1 MSTTMS
7 PRFDDADALDQLC
20 RADPAAL
27 DTLDYGVIGFG
38 LDAEAVVQ
46 RYNRT
51 ESVGS
56 GLALAE
62 VMGRPLVFPELAR
75 AYPAFVDN
83 QRLLFQRRKAALGAE
98 RWLAAKGLVQSRQA
112 AAGE

>member
-51 ESVGS
+51 E
-56 GLALAE
+56 
-62 VMGRPLVFPELAR
+62 
-75 AYPAFVDN
+75 
-83 QRLLFQRRKAALGAE
+83 
-98 RWLAAKGLVQSRQA
+98 
-112 AAGE
+112 